1 LELSQLPWSCEN
13 KTELFSFLS
22 GVLHDSFQLAD
33 TELVITGRDDG
44 LRKPPVLYL
53 YTSALAP
60 CNHEEAESDI
70 MLHAAHA
77 AHSGH
82 KKILIRTVDTDV
94 VVLAVALARS
104 PFTHHILKEEGVD
117 QYREVF
123 LRLGSP

>member
-1 LELSQLPWSCEN
+1 M
-13 KTELFSFLS
+13 
-22 GVLHDSFQLAD
+22 
-33 TELVITGRDDG
+33 VITGGDDV
-44 LRKPPVLYL
+44 LSKPPLL

-60 CNHEEAESDI
+60 CNHEEADSDI

-94 VVLAVALARS
+94 VVLART
-104 PFTHHILKEEGVD
+104 PFTHRILKEEGVD

>member
-1 LELSQLPWSCEN
+1 MELSQLPRSCEN

-22 GVLHDSFQLAD
+22 GVLHDLFQLAD
-33 TELVITGRDDG
+33 TEMVITGGDDV
-44 LRKPPVLYL
+44 LSKPPFL
-53 YTSALAP
+53 YTSALTP
-60 CNHEEAESDI
+60 CNHEEADSDI

-82 KKILIRTVDTDV
+82 KKILIRTVDTDD
-94 VVLAVALARS
+94 VVLAVALART